1 MEEKFLGLINDLYLK
16 LSIFKG
22 VKFDLLITNLRL
34 IFLKNKI
41 QTDKNLNFDEIIKEN
56 KDNFI
61 INIKEIKNILVGEGQ
76 TYIDYES

>member
-1 MEEKFLGLINDLYLK
+1 MEEKFLGLINDLYSK